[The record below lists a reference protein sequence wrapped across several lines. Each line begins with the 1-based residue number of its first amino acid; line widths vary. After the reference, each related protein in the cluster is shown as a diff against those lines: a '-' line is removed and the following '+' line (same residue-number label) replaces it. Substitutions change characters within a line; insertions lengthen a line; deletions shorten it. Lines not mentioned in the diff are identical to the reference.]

1 MGRRQPGLDARGER
15 FPRSGVSGFVGV
27 AYNAVMGALRRN
39 LSVWACLACVSVL
52 GCSSTR
58 EVEKDLKLVDVS
70 TGWYDLGVVNGQNK
84 LVPSVTLQLQNVSDE
99 DISRVQINAIFR
111 RVGEEQAWG
120 EHFVRAIGSD
130 GLAPGKVGPKLVF
143 RSTLGYTGTQSR
155 QQMLQNRE
163 FVDAKVDVFGKH
175 GSRTWVKMG
184 EFQVERALVDS
195 PRPGPLAPQ

>member
-1 MGRRQPGLDARGER
+1 M
-15 FPRSGVSGFVGV
+15 
-27 AYNAVMGALRRN
+27 AYNAPMTARGRTVS
-39 LSVWACLACVSVL
+39 LSSCVLACLVLL
-52 GCSSTR
+52 GCSTTR

-70 TGWYDLGVVNGQNK
+70 TGWYDMGLVNGQNK

-99 DISRVQINAIFR
+99 EISRVQINAIFR
-111 RVGEEQAWG
+111 RVGEDQAWG

-143 RSTLGYTGTQSR
+143 RSTLGYTGTESR
-155 QQMLQNRE
+155 QQMLENSQ

-184 EFQVERALVDS
+184 EFQVERTLV
-195 PRPGPLAPQ
+195 APAHSAGN

>member
-1 MGRRQPGLDARGER
+1 MPVPD
-15 FPRSGVSGFVGV
+15 PV
-27 AYNAVMGALRRN
+27 ACALTYGCALTYNAAMWIRGRVALLLGLAVC
-39 LSVWACLACVSVL
+39 LSAVAC
-52 GCSSTR
+52 TR
-58 EVEKDLKLVDVS
+58 TRDVEKDLKLIDVS
-70 TGWYDLGVVNGQNK
+70 TGWYDVGVVNGQNK
-84 LVPSVTLQLQNVSDE
+84 LVPSITLQLQNVSNE

-130 GLAPGKVGPKLVF
+130 GLAAGQVGGKLVF

-155 QQMLQNRE
+155 QLMLQNRE

-184 EFQVERALVDS
+184 EFPVERQLVT
-195 PRPGPLAPQ
+195 Q

>member
-1 MGRRQPGLDARGER
+1 
-15 FPRSGVSGFVGV
+15 VV
-27 AYNAVMGALRRN
+27 AYNPVMRAHSRN
-39 LSVWACLACVSVL
+39 VFLACLLICASAA
-52 GCSSTR
+52 GCTPTR

-84 LVPSVTLQLQNVSDE
+84 LVPSVSLQLQNISNE

-120 EHFVRAIGSD
+120 EHFVRAIGAD

-143 RSTLGYTGTQSR
+143 RSTLGYTGSQSR

-184 EFQVERALVDS
+184 EFKVDRALI
-195 PRPGPLAPQ
+195 AQ

>member
-1 MGRRQPGLDARGER
+1 MTW
-15 FPRSGVSGFVGV
+15 VV
-27 AYNAVMGALRRN
+27 AYNSVMHAHGRHISLAVCLLAL
-39 LSVWACLACVSVL
+39 VAAT
-52 GCSSTR
+52 GCTGSR

-70 TGWYDLGVVNGQNK
+70 TGWYDIGLVNGQNK
-84 LVPSVTLQLQNVSDE
+84 LVPSVTLQLQNISNE

-120 EHFVRAIGSD
+120 EHFVRAIGAD
-130 GLAPGKVGPKLVF
+130 GLAPGKTGPKLVF
-143 RSTLGYTGTQSR
+143 RSTLGYTGSQSR

-184 EFQVERALVDS
+184 EFQVERALVA
-195 PRPGPLAPQ
+195 PGPNAAN

>member
-1 MGRRQPGLDARGER
+1 VPGVLSVTG
-15 FPRSGVSGFVGV
+15 GTQVL
-27 AYNAVMGALRRN
+27 AYNAFMSVRRRKWS
-39 LSVWACLACVSVL
+39 LAGCVLACAFAL
-52 GCSSTR
+52 GCSSSR

-70 TGWYDLGVVNGQNK
+70 TGWYDVGVVNGQNK
-84 LVPSVTLQLQNVSDE
+84 LVPSVTLQLQNVSEDE
-99 DISRVQINAIFR
+99 ISRVQINAIFR

-120 EHFVRAIGSD
+120 EHFVRAIGAD
-130 GLAPGKVGPKLVF
+130 GLAPGQTGPKLVF

-184 EFQVERALVDS
+184 EFPVARELV
-195 PRPGPLAPQ
+195 AP

>member
-1 MGRRQPGLDARGER
+1 M
-15 FPRSGVSGFVGV
+15 SV
-27 AYNAVMGALRRN
+27 AL
-39 LSVWACLACVSVL
+39 CLLVCVAAF
-52 GCSSTR
+52 GCTRTR

-70 TGWYDLGVVNGQNK
+70 TGWYDVGVVNGQNK
-84 LVPSVTLQLQNVSDE
+84 LVPSVTLQLQNISDE
-99 DISRVQINAIFR
+99 DIARVQINAIFR

-120 EHFVRAIGSD
+120 EHFVRAIGAD
-130 GLAPGKVGPKLVF
+130 GLEPGKTGPKLVF

-184 EFQVERALVDS
+184 EFQVDRALV
-195 PRPGPLAPQ
+195 APVQSSGN